1 MSTSQMP
8 QGRHRGLSGARG
20 GTPDRIGR
28 RLLAWATIGACLYSN
43 AAQAA
48 NYLWGGTSSDWTNAR
63 AWSPS
68 GVPTAGDSVTVNSGQ
83 VNASG
88 ATKTLSNLI
97 LGGGTVTGGD
107 LLASGLTFASGT
119 LGSNLTV
126 TGAAQFDGNG
136 YQNINAATTVTLQ
149 GSSTWSAGTGFL
161 NNASTIN
168 NALGATFVDMG
179 SGAPGLSRNI
189 GGINNAGTYIR
200 NGLGTT
206 VMMSLG
212 LSNSGTLDIRSGELL
227 LNGASSSSGLIKIGT
242 GATLSVGSLGNI
254 TSTVSTIAGAVTGDG
269 LLRVNSG
276 TLNLNRTASFSGQL
290 EVLGGVFTNTGDRT
304 MSSFTLNST
313 RSGTGSIT
321 TANFVFNGGSLSGS
335 GTTTVTGTA
344 TIGTTKSH
352 SVAAGHTLNLQGSS
366 TWLAGAGSIRSNG
379 ALHNTAGAT
388 FLDEGA
394 GTATGS
400 RSLTATALNP
410 FDNAGSYVR
419 TGVGSTRA
427 SYFNNSGSLSVQ
439 GGTFQLEAGNNA
451 STGLIDVGQ
460 DGVLHVTTSTLTV
473 SGAITGKG
481 LVRVSGSGNTAGT
494 LVLTSTAMVSNTT
507 LEIAGVGTLDNQ
519 IDRNVSRLVMS
530 GGTRSGLGNITTES
544 LLFAGGT
551 LSGNTT
557 TTVTGAA
564 TLAGGNATQMIA
576 AGHTLTLQGSTTWEA
591 GDYAKIDNSGTL
603 RNIAGATFTDLG
615 TSTATGTRYISSLV
629 TTDFINA
636 GTYVREGLGTTIVQS
651 NTFTNSGTLDI
662 RGGTFQMVSNS
673 TSSGAIQVAAGA
685 MLDYAG
691 GTSTISG
698 SVAGEGLVRLS
709 GGALTLA
716 DTATVNSTLELMG
729 ATLINLGNR
738 TLPELILNGGT
749 RAGSGNITTSAFT
762 FNSGQLAS
770 TSTTTVT
777 GAASFGGTSSLT
789 VNAHTLN
796 LQGRSTWQ
804 AGDNG
809 INNTGVIN
817 NAQGAVFNDAGTT
830 TASGTRYLTGSSTT
844 KAFNN
849 AGSYVR
855 TGLGSTQASYFNNT
869 GTLQVQG
876 GVFQL
881 MTGSTSSGL
890 IDLAAGTTLTLGT
903 GVGKLSGLIEGD
915 GLVRVASSV
924 ALNNTL
930 AFSGALELQTG
941 TLDNQSSRSLTSL
954 VLNGGTRSGVGDI
967 TTATLAFNGG
977 TLTGA
982 SSTTVTGSAALSTNN
997 SIGVATGHTLRLL
1010 GQTTWSAGDGLVN
1023 NTGTIV
1029 NATGAVFTD
1038 AGTTGRIRYV
1048 SNGAGTFMNAG
1059 TYVREGLGT
1068 TGAQGFNNTG
1078 RLQINGG
1085 TFQVSSFVN
1094 QGVVN
1099 IAQGGVL
1106 TSNSSTFG
1114 NAGQIVGN
1122 GTVRTASN
1130 AHALTNTGTIDPGA
1144 AGSIGHLTVEG
1155 DLSLGIQSILHID
1168 LGSSNTADLISVSD
1182 QLTLGGSL
1190 QLGLLDGALLHEGDV
1205 FTIATFASSLGSGF
1219 TSVDWGGAGGYGFSV
1234 VYNAHDIQLRVASV
1248 PMPVPE
1254 PANAALALCALVL
1267 MRLRRRPASA
1277 PSRPR

>member
-1 MSTSQMP
+1 
-8 QGRHRGLSGARG
+8 
-20 GTPDRIGR
+20 
-28 RLLAWATIGACLYSN
+28 
-43 AAQAA
+43 
-48 NYLWGGTSSDWTNAR
+48 
-63 AWSPS
+63 
-68 GVPTAGDSVTVNSGQ
+68 
-83 VNASG
+83 
-88 ATKTLSNLI
+88 
-97 LGGGTVTGGD
+97 
-107 LLASGLTFASGT
+107 
-119 LGSNLTV
+119 LTV
-126 TGAAQFDGNG
+126 TGTAQFDGG
-136 YQNINAATTVTLQ
+136 SYQTINAATTVTLQ
-149 GSSTWSAGTGFL
+149 GSSTWSVGTGFL

-168 NALGATFVDMG
+168 NAFGATFVDMG

-200 NGLGTT
+200 DGLGTT

-212 LSNSGTLDIRSGELL
+212 LSNSGTLDVRSGELL

-242 GATLSVGSLGNI
+242 GAFLSVGSLGNNT
-254 TSTVSTIAGAVTGDG
+254 TSTVSTISGAVTGDG

-276 TLNLNRTASFSGQL
+276 TLNLNRTASFGGQL
-290 EVLGGVFTNTGDRT
+290 EVLGGTLNNIGDRT

-313 RSGTGSIT
+313 RTGTGNIT
-321 TANFVFNGGSLSGS
+321 TANFVFNGGSLSGNS
-335 GTTTVTGTA
+335 TTTVTGTT
-344 TIGTTKSH
+344 TIGTSKNH
-352 SVAAGHTLNLQGSS
+352 SVAAGHTLNLQGAS
-366 TWLAGAGSIRSNG
+366 TWLAGAGSLSNNG
-379 ALHNTAGAT
+379 VLHNTTGAT
-388 FLDEGA
+388 FTDEGA

-400 RSLTATALNP
+400 HSLTATALNP

-419 TGVGSTRA
+419 TGLGSTRA
-427 SYFNNSGSLSVQ
+427 SYFNNSGGLSVQ
-439 GGTFQLEAGNNA
+439 GGTFQLEAGSNA
-451 STGLIDVGQ
+451 SSGLIDVGQ

-481 LVRVSGSGNTAGT
+481 LVRVSGSGGTAGT
-494 LVLTSTAMVSNTT
+494 LALTSTATVSDTT
-507 LEIAGVGTLDNQ
+507 LEIAGAGTLDNQ
-519 IDRNVSRLVMS
+519 IDRNVSRLVMR

-544 LLFAGGT
+544 LLFVGGT

-603 RNIAGATFTDLG
+603 RNIAGATFADLG
-615 TSTATGTRYISSLV
+615 TGTATGTRYISSLL

-636 GTYVREGLGTTIVQS
+636 GTYVRSGLGTTSVQS

-662 RGGTFQMVSNS
+662 RGGTFQMASNS

-691 GTSTISG
+691 GTNTISG
-698 SVAGEGLVRLS
+698 SVAGGGVVRLS

-716 DTATVNSTLELMG
+716 DTATVNSTLELTG
-729 ATLINLGNR
+729 ATLNNLGNR

-749 RAGSGNITTSAFT
+749 RAGSGHITTGLLT
-762 FNSGQLAS
+762 FNSGQLAG
-770 TSTTTVT
+770 TSNTTVT
-777 GAASFGGTSSLT
+777 GVASFGGTSSLT

-804 AGDNG
+804 AGDG
-809 INNTGVIN
+809 GVINNTGVIN
-817 NAQGAVFNDAGTT
+817 NALGAVFTDAGAA
-830 TASGTRYLTGSSTT
+830 TASGTRYLTSSSSTKT
-844 KAFNN
+844 FNN

-881 MTGSTSSGL
+881 LTGSTSSGL

-903 GVGKLSGLIEGD
+903 GVGKLSGRIEGD

-941 TLDNQSSRSLTSL
+941 TLDNQTNRSLSSL
-954 VLNGGTRSGVGDI
+954 VLSGGTRSGVGNI
-967 TTATLAFNGG
+967 TTSTLAFNGG

-982 SSTTVTGSAALSTNN
+982 SSTTVTGSATFTTNN
-997 SIGVATGHTLRLL
+997 TIGVSTGHTLTLQ
-1010 GQTTWSAGDGLVN
+1010 GQTTWSAGGGLVN

-1029 NATGAVFTD
+1029 NATGAVFSD
-1038 AGTTGRIRYV
+1038 AGTTGGVRYV
-1048 SNGAGTFMNAG
+1048 SNGAGTFLNAG
-1059 TYVREGLGT
+1059 TYVRDGLGT
-1068 TGAQGFNNTG
+1068 TVAQGFNNTG

-1094 QGVVN
+1094 QGVVD
-1099 IAQGGVL
+1099 IAQDGVL
-1106 TSNSSTFG
+1106 ASSSSTFG
-1114 NAGQIVGN
+1114 NAGQMVGN
-1122 GTVRTASN
+1122 GTVRTASQ
-1130 AHALTNTGTIDPGA
+1130 AHALTNTGTIDPGT
-1144 AGSIGHLTVEG
+1144 AGAIGHLTVEG
-1155 DLSLGIQSILHID
+1155 DLALATPSTLHID
-1168 LGSSNTADLISVSD
+1168 LGSSNSSDLISVSD
-1182 QLTLGGSL
+1182 QLTLGGRL
-1190 QLGLLDGALLHEGDV
+1190 QLGVLDGAVLHEGDV
-1205 FTIATFASSLGSGF
+1205 FTIATFASYLGSGF
-1219 TSVDWGGAGGYGFSV
+1219 ASVDWGGAEGYGFSV
-1234 VYNAHDIQLRVASV
+1234 AYNAHDIQLRVASV

-1267 MRLRRRPASA
+1267 MRLRRRRASA
-1277 PSRPR
+1277 RSAHR